1 MEQCLCSKLEEF
13 LVSKAIQ
20 VENNL
25 KLNYP
30 RYYDFINT
38 NKVKEEI
45 P

>member
-1 MEQCLCSKLEEF
+1 MFQNQKIF
-13 LVSKAIQ
+13 KVSESLQ

-30 RYYDFINT
+30 RQHGFINT
-38 NKVKEEI
+38 NKMKEEI

>member
-1 MEQCLCSKLEEF
+1 MEQCLCSKIRF
-13 LVSKAIQ
+13 FKVCKALQ

-30 RYYDFINT
+30 SHHGFINT
-38 NKVKEEI
+38 NKIKEEI